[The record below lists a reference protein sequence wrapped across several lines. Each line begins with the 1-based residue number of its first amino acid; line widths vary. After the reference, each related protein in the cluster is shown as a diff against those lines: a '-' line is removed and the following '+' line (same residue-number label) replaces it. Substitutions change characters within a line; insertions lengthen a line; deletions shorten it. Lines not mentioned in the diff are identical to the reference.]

1 MQAIGERLP
10 RVLGNKKTKKKYRTE
25 QGNMNP
31 FLGRNRKQSNVDVD
45 GRRSSFITDGVRA
58 NPLQSWYFNP
68 LQSWYFNPLQSLC
81 VF

>member
-1 MQAIGERLP
+1 MPAIGEGLP
-10 RVLGNKKTKKKYRTE
+10 GVLWNKTTKTKYRRE

-31 FLGRNRKQSNVDVD
+31 FLGRYRKQSNVDVE
-45 GRRSSFITDGVRA
+45 GRRSSFITDGVRV
-58 NPLQSWYFNP
+58 NP

>member
-1 MQAIGERLP
+1 
-10 RVLGNKKTKKKYRTE
+10 
-25 QGNMNP
+25 MNP

-45 GRRSSFITDGVRA
+45 GRRSSFITDGVRV

-68 LQSWYFNPLQSLC
+68 LQSWYFNSLQYLC